1 MPDYRWVK
9 DQSLTIS
16 IDFTVSSRGIIP
28 FLKVVGTTFK
38 DDLNCKDTYQTVLFS
53 DGTVVVFEK
62 TRAKGGRSRFA
73 ARLVH
78 RGRSPDFD
86 IEERGDHDSDVVTI
100 KGDFDWFCLMEQG
113 ILLDF
118 GVE

>member
-1 MPDYRWVK
+1 MPDYPWTIN
-9 DQSLTIS
+9 QAITIS
-16 IDFTVSSRGIIP
+16 VEFTMSSRGIIP

-38 DDLNCKDTYQTVLFS
+38 DELNCKDTYQTILFS

-62 TRAKGGRSRFA
+62 TRAKGGCSHFA
-73 ARLVH
+73 ARLAH

-100 KGDFDWFCLMEQG
+100 KGDFSWFCLMEQG